1 MNIYI
6 NNRNLLTWP
15 KKMAEIFA
23 TQGHN
28 VTIVDNNSSW
38 PPLLDWYNKCPH
50 KVARINNNDF
60 GCGSPW
66 WSNIITDIS
75 EHYVTCD
82 ADLGLEDVPSDWPD
96 VCIEALEK
104 YNVPKIGL
112 SLKDTDCPSQNPAY
126 LIDQFDKF
134 PKGNPDVWKWY
145 DDKGKYCNFPVDYHF
160 NVWNK
165 NERPTNFA
173 TYPCGIRTNKPYT
186 ARHLP
191 WHLVMKKDKKEK
203 SFQIEMTDEFCHYYL
218 ASKHIFSV
226 TSHRFTDRTN
236 WIKKYKNY
244 EKLFAQSTRD

>member
-1 MNIYI
+1 MI
-6 NNRNLLTWP
+6 
-15 KKMAEIFA
+15 ASIFFFF
-23 TQGHN
+23 N
-28 VTIVDNNSSW
+28 
-38 PPLLDWYNKCPH
+38 WYNKCPH

>member
-186 ARHLP
+186 SSHLP

>member
-1 MNIYI
+1 MNVYI
-6 NNRNLLTWP
+6 TNRNLLTWP

-191 WHLVMKKDKKEK
+191 WHLVMKKDKK
-203 SFQIEMTDEFCHYYL
+203 
-218 ASKHIFSV
+218 
-226 TSHRFTDRTN
+226 
-236 WIKKYKNY
+236 
-244 EKLFAQSTRD
+244 

>member
-1 MNIYI
+1 MNVYI
-6 NNRNLLTWP
+6 TNRNLLTWP

>member
-82 ADLGLEDVPSDWPD
+82 SDLGLEDVTSDWPD

-126 LIDQFDKF
+126 LMDQFDKF
-134 PKGNPDVWKWY
+134 PKGNPDVWKWA
-145 DDKGKYCNFPVDYHF
+145 DDKGRYCNYPVDSHF
-160 NVWNK
+160 CVWNK
-165 NERPTNFA
+165 NERPNNPNSHA
-173 TYPCGIRTNKPYT
+173 GGIRTNKPYT

-191 WHLVMKKDKKEK
+191 WHIVMKKDKKEK
-203 SFQIEMTDEFCHYYL
+203 SFQIEMTDELCYYYL
-218 ASKHIFSV
+218 CSLHKN
-226 TSHRFTDRTN
+226 SHTAYRFCRTD
-236 WIKKYKNY
+236 WITQYRNY
-244 EKLFAQSTRD
+244 EKLLAQSTRD